1 MGKRLKQ
8 IPESL
13 LAKLWQ
19 ARAARHRHFTT
30 LDGRRVHVLYPG
42 RLSSAA
48 GPDFRDALIRIS
60 GGGLVKGDVE
70 IHRRQRDWRDHGH
83 HRDPNYDGV
92 VLHAALK
99 IDEAAGTLLASGE
112 SSPVVSLEPL
122 LSKGNC
128 GGPGTEP
135 WVLPSRHGYRRPKDA
150 DGLGRLLDRAG
161 DQRFV
166 QKARRLGNGE
176 PSQVLYEALMEA
188 LGYSRNKEPFR
199 EMARR
204 LPYARLQALAG
215 RYDATKRLNM
225 ISKALFRASEG
236 LRWHTFRVRPSNHP
250 RRRLLGA
257 ARMLARHM
265 QRGLRE
271 GLARAV
277 HDGSWRAVLDGL
289 EVRDAEGK
297 SLIGR
302 GRASDMALNAVLPFF
317 HARGRLDRDPSLRDI
332 SLRIYRAAPR
342 LQENELTH
350 EMRRLL
356 VPSGWEGQVN
366 SARRQQG
373 LIHLYQLLTKQP
385 AKA

>member
-1 MGKRLKQ
+1 MGRRLRQ

-30 LDGRRVHVLYPG
+30 LDGRRVRVLYPG

-70 IHRRQRDWRDHGH
+70 IHRRQRDWRNHGH
-83 HRDPNYDGV
+83 HQDPNYDGV

-99 IDEAAGTLLASGE
+99 TDEAAGTLLASGE
-112 SSPVVSLEPL
+112 SSPVVSLESL
-122 LSKGNC
+122 LDKGKC
-128 GGPGTEP
+128 DGPGIEP
-135 WVLPSRHGYRRPKDA
+135 WKLLARHGYRRPKDA

-161 DQRFV
+161 DQRFI
-166 QKARRLGNGE
+166 QKARRLGSGE
-176 PSQVLYEALMEA
+176 PCQVLYEALMEA
-188 LGYSRNKEPFR
+188 LGYSRNREPFR
-199 EMARR
+199 ELARR

-215 RYDATKRLNM
+215 SYDATERLNM
-225 ISKALFRASEG
+225 ISKALLRASEG
-236 LRWHTFRVRPSNHP
+236 LRWHTFRIRPSNHP
-250 RRRLLGA
+250 HRRLLGA
-257 ARMLARHM
+257 VRLLARHIPS
-265 QRGLRE
+265 GLLE
-271 GLARAV
+271 GLACAV
-277 HDGSWRAVLDGL
+277 RNGSWRAVLDGL

-317 HARGRLDRDPSLRDI
+317 HARGHLNKDPSLRDV
-332 SLRIYRAAPR
+332 SFLIYRAAPR

-356 VPSGWEGQVN
+356 VPSGWEGQIN

-373 LIHLYQLLTKQP
+373 LIHLYRLLTEQP
-385 AKA
+385 ARA